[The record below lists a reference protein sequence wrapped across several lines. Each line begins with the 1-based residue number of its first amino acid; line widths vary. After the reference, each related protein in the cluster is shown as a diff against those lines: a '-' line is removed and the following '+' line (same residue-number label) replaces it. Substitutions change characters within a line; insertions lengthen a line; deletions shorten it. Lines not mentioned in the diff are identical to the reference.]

1 MYPDRTALQKID
13 PYLRFL
19 RTSKNLD
26 EKSISAYSSDL
37 KQFQKWFLSTKY
49 KSVEPAAIEEYI
61 SMLQNVKQLKDTS
74 VKRKYVSL
82 KAFFGYVDERIN
94 LFRRVR
100 FKTEKRLPKTLS
112 LEEVVRMLKVLA
124 KCLDAS
130 ESDYRRR
137 LCIRDYAVIEVL
149 FCTGIRIGE
158 LVKIRMGDI
167 DLASGEILING
178 KGRKQRLIFISSGQV
193 VQKIRE
199 WLDVRESFRP
209 KTDHLFV
216 NRNGG
221 VLSIYTVENIFTKYR
236 DLSAINK
243 NATPHYLR
251 HTFATCLLENG
262 ADIREVQEL
271 LGHSSIST
279 TQIYTEVSV
288 SRKKQILKKFNAR
301 NTLKV

>member
-1 MYPDRTALQKID
+1 MYPNRTALQKIE

-26 EKSISAYSSDL
+26 EKSINAYSLDL
-37 KQFQKWFLSTKY
+37 NQFRKWFLSKGY
-49 KSVEPAAIEEYI
+49 RSIEPVVIEEYI
-61 SMLQNVKQLKDTS
+61 SMLLNEKQLKDTS

-82 KAFFGYVDERIN
+82 KAFFSFVDEQIN

-112 LEEVVRMLKVLA
+112 LEEVSRMLKVLA
-124 KCLDAS
+124 RSLGACAS
-130 ESDYRRR
+130 DFQRR
-137 LCIRDYAVIEVL
+137 LCIRDYAMIEIL

-158 LVKIRMGDI
+158 LSKIEMSDI
-167 DLASGEILING
+167 DVRTGEILING
-178 KGRKQRLIFISSGQV
+178 KGRKQRIIFISSGQV
-193 VQKIRE
+193 LEEIRE
-199 WLDVRESFRP
+199 WLDVRESFKP

-216 NRNGG
+216 NKSGRA
-221 VLSIYTVENIFTKYR
+221 VSIYTIENVFSKYR

-243 NATPHYLR
+243 SATPHYLR

-301 NTLKV
+301 NTLRI